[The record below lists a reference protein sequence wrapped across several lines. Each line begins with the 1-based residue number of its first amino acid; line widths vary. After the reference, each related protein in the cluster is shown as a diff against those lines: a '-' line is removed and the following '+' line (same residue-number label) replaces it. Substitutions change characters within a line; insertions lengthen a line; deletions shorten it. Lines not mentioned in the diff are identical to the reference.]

1 MIIKM
6 KNLVLTISAVFLIT
20 LLIISCSDDLLES
33 PPYGQSTS
41 ATFWRSG
48 DDVVAATNAIYEPLR
63 GESFYGHAEHTF
75 SIVEDDQWRAGDHG
89 EDQAIEELTFD
100 PSNAQLASSWRS
112 KYEVISR
119 ANAVIIN
126 APEVEMDASLKD
138 RSMGEAYFLRAFAYW
153 RLHVI
158 YGGTAIILEE
168 DVAAGEYNKAKA
180 TIAEMQAQIESDLQL
195 ATQLLPQ
202 TSSGADLG
210 RVHSGTAW
218 GLLCKL
224 YVYMERFNDAISA
237 GNNVVNGPY
246 ALAANY
252 ADNFRIE
259 TENNPEMLFAVQGLD
274 GWAGM
279 AHRIYTTPRPWGGW
293 DFHEPTQSLV
303 DEFETNDS
311 RMDATL
317 FLPGEMVD
325 LGGDRGLTE
334 YTTELS
340 QTGYHFQKFA
350 SWRPAGGLDQG
361 QNVPILRAADV
372 YLLVAEAKIRSGQNG
387 DAELNAVRTRAGLS
401 PITNATMEDII
412 HERRVEL
419 AGENQRHFDLMRWDK
434 ADIVDIVAIYG
445 EDRGQ
450 FDPPRSFDRNKHY
463 YFAIPQREID
473 VSNGVLEQNPGY

>member
-1 MIIKM
+1 M
-6 KNLVLTISAVFLIT
+6 KKLIFTLSAICFLILT
-20 LLIISCSDDLLES
+20 VISCKEDLLDS

-41 ATFWRSG
+41 ATFWQTSE
-48 DDVVAATNAIYEPLR
+48 DVVSAANAIYEPLR
-63 GESFYGHAEHTF
+63 DHDFYGHAEHTF

-89 EDQAIEELTFD
+89 EDQAIEEFTFD
-100 PSNAQLASSWRS
+100 PSNAQLAFSWRF
-112 KYEVISR
+112 KYEIISR
-119 ANAVIIN
+119 ANAVLIN
-126 APEVEMDASLKD
+126 TPPVEMDASLKD
-138 RSMGEAYFLRAFAYW
+138 RSLGEAYFLRAFAYW
-153 RLHVI
+153 RLHII

-168 DVAAGEYNKAKA
+168 DVLAGEYNKPKA
-180 TIAEMQAQIESDLQL
+180 TIAEMQSQIESDLIM
-195 ATQLLPQ
+195 ATQLLPA
-202 TSSGADLG
+202 SYSGADVG
-210 RVHSGTAW
+210 RVHSGAAW

-224 YVYMERFNDAISA
+224 YMYMDRLEDAVSA

-246 ALAANY
+246 ALAENY

-259 TENNPEMLFAVQGLD
+259 TENNPEMLFAVQALD
-274 GWAGM
+274 GWAGTP
-279 AHRIYTTPRPWGGW
+279 HRIYTTPRPWGGW

-303 DEFETNDS
+303 DEFEANDA
-311 RMDATL
+311 RLDATV

-334 YTTELS
+334 YTSDLS

-350 SWRPAGGLDQG
+350 SWRDGGGLDDG

-372 YLLVAEAKIRSGQNG
+372 YLLVAEAKIRLGQNG
-387 DAELNAVRTRAGLS
+387 DTELNTVRNRAGLPS
-401 PITNATMEDII
+401 ITGATMADLI

-419 AGENQRHFDLMRWDK
+419 AGENQRHFDLVRWDK
-434 ADIVDIVAIYG
+434 AGLIDIVAIYG

-473 VSNGVLEQNPGY
+473 LSNGVLEQNPGY

>member
-1 MIIKM
+1 M
-6 KNLVLTISAVFLIT
+6 KKLILTVSTICLVTFS
-20 LLIISCSDDLLES
+20 IISCKDDLLES
-33 PPYGQSTS
+33 PPFGQFTS
-41 ATFWRSG
+41 ATFWQSG
-48 DDVVAATNAIYEPLR
+48 EDVVAATNAIYEPLR
-63 GESFYGHAEHTF
+63 DHDFYGHAEHTF

-100 PSNAQLASSWRS
+100 PSNAQLAAGWRE

-119 ANAVIIN
+119 ANAVLIN

-138 RSMGEAYFLRAFAYW
+138 RSLGEAYFLRGFSYW

-158 YGGTAIILEE
+158 YGSTAIILEE
-168 DVAAGEYNKAKA
+168 DVLAGEYNKPKA
-180 TIAEMQAQIESDLQL
+180 TIEEMQRQIESDLQM

-202 TSSGADLG
+202 SHSAADLG

-224 YVYMERFNDAISA
+224 YMYMDRLNDAITA
-237 GNNVVNGPY
+237 GDNVINGPY
-246 ALAANY
+246 PLAENY

-274 GWAGM
+274 AWAGT

-293 DFHEPTQSLV
+293 DFHAPTQNLV
-303 DEFETNDS
+303 DEFEQDDP
-311 RMDATL
+311 RRDATL

-350 SWRPAGGLDQG
+350 SWRSAGGLDEG

-387 DAELNAVRTRAGLS
+387 DTELNAVRTRAGLA
-401 PITNATMEDII
+401 PVTNATMDDVI

-434 ADIVDIVAIYG
+434 AGIVDIVSIYG

-450 FDPPRSFDRNKHY
+450 FDPPRSFDRNRHY

>member
-1 MIIKM
+1 M
-6 KNLVLTISAVFLIT
+6 KKLIFIASTICLVILS
-20 LLIISCSDDLLES
+20 IISCKDDLLDS

-41 ATFWRSG
+41 ATFWQSG
-48 DDVVAATNAIYEPLR
+48 EDVVAATNAIYEPLR
-63 GESFYGHAEHTF
+63 DHDFYGHAEHTF

-89 EDQAIEELTFD
+89 EDQSIEELTFD
-100 PSNAQLASSWRS
+100 PSNPQLASSWRF

-119 ANAVIIN
+119 ANAVLIN

-138 RSMGEAYFLRAFAYW
+138 RSLGEAYFLRGFAYW
-153 RLHVI
+153 RLHII

-168 DVAAGEYNKAKA
+168 DVLAGEYNKPKS
-180 TIAEMQAQIESDLQL
+180 TIAEMQAQIESDLL
-195 ATQLLPQ
+195 MATQLLPA
-202 TSSGADLG
+202 SHSGDDVG
-210 RVHSGTAW
+210 RVHSGSAW
-218 GLLCKL
+218 GLLSKL
-224 YVYMERFNDAISA
+224 YMYMDRLNDAISA
-237 GNNVVNGPY
+237 GNNVINGPY
-246 ALAANY
+246 PLAENF

-259 TENNPEMLFAVQGLD
+259 TENNPEMLFAVQALD
-274 GWAGM
+274 GWAGTP
-279 AHRIYTTPRPWGGW
+279 HRIYTTPRPWGGW
-293 DFHEPTQSLV
+293 DFHEPTQNLV
-303 DEFETNDS
+303 DEFEADDP

-317 FLPGEMVD
+317 FIPGEMVD

-334 YTTELS
+334 YTSDLS

-350 SWRPAGGLDQG
+350 SWRSSGGLDDG

-387 DAELNAVRTRAGLS
+387 DTELNEVRTRAGLS
-401 PITNATMEDII
+401 PITNATMTDVI

-434 ADIVDIVAIYG
+434 AGIVDIVSIYG

-450 FDPPRSFDRNKHY
+450 FDPPRNFDRNKHY

-473 VSNGVLEQNPGY
+473 LSNGVLEQNQGY

>member
-1 MIIKM
+1 M
-6 KNLVLTISAVFLIT
+6 KKLVFTISTICLVIFS
-20 LLIISCSDDLLES
+20 IISCKDDLLES

-41 ATFWRSG
+41 ATFWQTG
-48 DDVVAATNAIYEPLR
+48 EDVVAATNAIYEPLR
-63 GESFYGHAEHTF
+63 DEDFYGHAEHTF

-100 PSNAQLASSWRS
+100 PSNAQLAFSWRF

-119 ANAVIIN
+119 ANAVLIN
-126 APEVEMDASLKD
+126 AQDVEMDASLKD
-138 RSMGEAYFLRAFAYW
+138 RSLGEAYFLRAFAYW

-158 YGGTAIILEE
+158 YGSAAIILEE
-168 DVAAGEYNKAKA
+168 DVLVGEYNKPKS
-180 TIAEMQAQIESDLQL
+180 TIAEMQAQIESDLL
-195 ATQLLPQ
+195 RATELLPA
-202 TSSGADLG
+202 SYSGDDIG
-210 RVHSGTAW
+210 RVHSGSAW

-224 YVYMERFNDAISA
+224 YMYMDRLDDAISA

-246 ALAANY
+246 ALAGNF

-259 TENNPEMLFAVQGLD
+259 TENNPEMLFAVQALD
-274 GWAGM
+274 GWAGTP
-279 AHRIYTTPRPWGGW
+279 HRIYTTPRPWGGW
-293 DFHEPTQSLV
+293 DFHEPTQNLV
-303 DEFETNDS
+303 DEFETGDP

-317 FLPGEMVD
+317 LMPGEIVD
-325 LGGDRGLTE
+325 LGGDRGPTE
-334 YTTELS
+334 YTSDLS

-350 SWRPAGGLDQG
+350 SWRSSGGLDDG

-387 DAELNAVRTRAGLS
+387 DVELNAVRTRAGLS
-401 PITNATMEDII
+401 PVTNATMTELI

-419 AGENQRHFDLMRWDK
+419 AGENQRHFDLMRWDR
-434 ADIVDIVAIYG
+434 AGIVDIVSIYG

-473 VSNGVLEQNPGY
+473 LSNGVLEQNQGY